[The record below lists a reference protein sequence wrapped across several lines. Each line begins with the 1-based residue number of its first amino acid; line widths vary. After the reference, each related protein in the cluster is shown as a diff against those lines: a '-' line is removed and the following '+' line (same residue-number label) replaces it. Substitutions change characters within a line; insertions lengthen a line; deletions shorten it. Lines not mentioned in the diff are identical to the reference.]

1 MKRIIMAIAV
11 CAFMTGGLFAQSKIG
26 HVNSQD
32 ILAELPER
40 ADAEK
45 QAQDLRENLENRI
58 NAMVAEYQNKGQTYQ
73 NLPATATQT
82 ERESLQNELIAMEQ
96 NIQNAENSARNE
108 IAQKEQE
115 LIQPMLEKVQNAI
128 NDVAKENE
136 FSYILDTSVGVVVF
150 FDGGEDIGPLVKQKL
165 GMQ

>member
-1 MKRIIMAIAV
+1 MA
-11 CAFMTGGLFAQSKIG
+11 GGLFAQSKIG
-26 HVNSQD
+26 HVNSQE
-32 ILAELPER
+32 ILSELPER

-45 QAQDLRENLENRI
+45 QAQNLRESLEKRI
-58 NAMVAEYQNKGQTYQ
+58 NAMVAEYQNKGQAYQ
-73 NLPATATQT
+73 NLPASATQT

-150 FDGGEDIGPLVKQKL
+150 FEGGEDIGPLVKQKL